1 MKFTVQDSPVRMV
14 GKQIKVTDLFADS
27 QASFDFVIIELD
39 GFHRSV
45 INHVSEQAY
54 FVLSGTGIIQVG
66 PIAYDV
72 KEEDFIFVPKS
83 VPHGLKGKMR
93 YVVLSSPPFSLHDET
108 PDHSFD
114 Q

>member
-1 MKFTVQDSPVRMV
+1 MKFTIQDSPIRIVD
-14 GKQIKVTDLFADS
+14 KQIKVTDLFRNT
-27 QASFDFVIIELD
+27 QASFDFVIVELD

-54 FVLSGTGIIQVG
+54 FVLSGTGIIRVG
-66 PIAYDV
+66 SISYDV
-72 KEEDFIFVPKS
+72 KKEDFIYVSKAVS
-83 VPHGLKGKMR
+83 HSLKGKMR